1 MTVLTTDWPNDADGD
16 VFRRLVEHRFDFSK
30 SYSVDYNVDFSDW
43 PPDRAAIAWL
53 DAAYGSLTLHPPKED
68 FGGYAQFKVHGPV
81 NYESVTK
88 IQRKVTIAM
97 EPFGGICES
106 WGVMQDA
113 P

>member
-1 MTVLTTDWPNDADGD
+1 MTALAADWPNDADGD

-30 SYSVDYNVDFSDW
+30 SYYVDFNVDFAAW
-43 PPDRAAIAWL
+43 PPAEAAIAWL
-53 DAAYGSLTLHPPKED
+53 ESAFGFLSLHPPIDD
-68 FGGYAQFKVHGPV
+68 FGGYAQFQVHGPV
-81 NYESVTK
+81 NYNTVTL